1 MSRDVV
7 VQIEAKAGRA
17 TDALDE
23 VQAKIDEIKQS
34 ATGASG
40 EVQETGSVA
49 ERAFD
54 EVSEGAGKGAEAVEK
69 VQSELDEMKTEA
81 TSASRDLS
89 KVGDTAERSFDDV
102 RSSAEQAK
110 QSIRK
115 SGSAVDEFS
124 GKVTTMRHS
133 ASAAANG
140 LALELTQASQDLKY
154 SFGGVANQLPLISQQ
169 FSDLR
174 QRTGSTAGALSS
186 LASTFFGPVGIIAG
200 ITLGTTFLPDLVS
213 GLGGAADKAEEAED
227 KFRGF
232 ADSLQNFSD
241 FEQSFRKTNE
251 AIKSLIVSVE
261 DPGFSGGAPFFP
273 FIEEASAFEKLV
285 SPDIVKQAGENVS
298 FGPLRQNAEAIQEAL
313 NKDTEAAKTLRTALE
328 NINAPAALKV
338 LKSDLQGSRKELRAF
353 LEGAEQ
359 LDLSQ
364 LETNIG
370 EVIEQPATV
379 ANLLED
385 AFAESSTNLKKQ
397 VEQGII
403 DPVDRAEQQSAL
415 LDEAL
420 KRIIS
425 SDFDVTNQAFGRLR
439 RLARQA
445 RQEVKQLNEDVDP
458 PDVPQVESDGPVIEP
473 DVSFEGSFPTPLLD
487 MQQRIQA
494 IKDQAKAGLI
504 SSFQEAQ
511 KRASALRDAV
521 VSALENGYKP
531 SSDEVQELVRRFKE
545 AREEASKTGQ
555 QLSDLSTSTQQLVAA
570 SRQFSSAIGSEIG
583 QQFSNLLTGN
593 ERVQQLRERRAD
605 LQERLRE
612 AQASGD
618 VEQARKL
625 QEQLS
630 SVNDELDKA
639 SNTFRQFGQ
648 AAVQALQQVIAKLA
662 SAAILAGI
670 VSAVTGGGFGSVFG
684 TVLGGGNIAQF
695 FAEGGAVSG
704 SGTSTSDSV
713 MARLSDGEYVV
724 NAESF
729 SQAPGVVSA
738 INESPSFA
746 SRLEESVGFAG
757 GGNFAQEAA
766 KSPVAKA
773 FQAGGFVSVREVAP
787 SFATAGS
794 VLSAAEGGGTGG
806 TIVRAKKAAD
816 ESVSLEGGSL
826 NIKIPVELVSAAERV
841 GERRQRRKGRKGRP

>member
-1 MSRDVV
+1 VSRDVV
-7 VQIEAKAGRA
+7 VRIEAKAGRA

-34 ATGASG
+34 ATSASG
-40 EVQETGSVA
+40 EVQETGSVS

-54 EVSEGAGKGAEAVEK
+54 EVAEGAGKGAEAVEK

-115 SGSAVDEFS
+115 SGHAVDEFS
-124 GKVTTMRHS
+124 GSATTMRHS

-154 SFGGVANQLPLISQQ
+154 SFGGVANQLPLITQQ

-232 ADSLQNFSD
+232 ADSLQSLPDLEQNF
-241 FEQSFRKTNE
+241 QKTE
-251 AIKSLIVSVE
+251 KAIKDLVSSVK
-261 DPGFSGGAPFFP
+261 DAGLSGGAGLLGL
-273 FIEEASAFEKLV
+273 EASVFERLI

-313 NKDTEAAKTLRTALE
+313 NKDTEAAKTLRTALK

-338 LKSDLQGSRKELRAF
+338 LKSDLQGSREELMAF

-364 LETNIG
+364 LETNIS

-379 ANLLED
+379 ANLLEN

-425 SDFDVTNQAFGRLR
+425 SDFDVTNEAFARLR

-458 PDVPQVESDGPVIEP
+458 PDVPQVQPEGQVVEP
-473 DVSFEGSFPTPLLD
+473 DVSFEGSLPTPLLD
-487 MQQRIQA
+487 VQQRIQA
-494 IKDQAKAGLI
+494 IRDQAKAGLI
-504 SSFQEAQ
+504 SPLEEAQ
-511 KRASALRDAV
+511 KRASALQGVV
-521 VSALENGYKP
+521 VSALENGYEP
-531 SSDEVQELVRRFKE
+531 SSDEVKELVRRFTEAKEEAEDIKEEAEDIKKE
-545 AREEASKTGQ
+545 AEDTKKT
-555 QLSDLSTSTQQLVAA
+555 LKDLDKSTQVLVKSA
-570 SRQFSSAIGSEIG
+570 RQFSSAIGNELG

-593 ERVQQLRERRAD
+593 EQVQRLRERRAD

-618 VEQARKL
+618 VEQARQL
-625 QEQLS
+625 REELS
-630 SVNDELDKA
+630 SVNEELDKA
-639 SNTFRQFGQ
+639 TNTFRQFGQ
-648 AAVQALQQVIAKLA
+648 AAVRVLQQVIAKLA

-670 VSAVTGGGFGSVFG
+670 VSAVTGGGFGSVFS

-704 SGTSTSDSV
+704 PGTSTSDSIV
-713 MARLSDGEYVV
+713 ARLSDGEFVV
-724 NAESF
+724 NAASF
-729 SQAPGVVSA
+729 SQAPNVVQA
-738 INESPSFA
+738 INEDPSFGA
-746 SRLEESVGFAG
+746 QLEQAAGFTAG
-757 GGNFAQEAA
+757 G
-766 KSPVAKA
+766 P
-773 FQAGGFVSVREVAP
+773 VSVSGTVP
-787 SFATAGS
+787 SFAT
-794 VLSAAEGGGTGG
+794 GGRVSGRDAT
-806 TIVRAKKAAD
+806 TSTSRAR
-816 ESVSLEGGSL
+816 LEGGD
-826 NIKIPVELVSAAERV
+826 IVIPAALIDQARQQ
-841 GERRQRRKGRKGRP
+841 GSRNRSRTGRRT